1 MEQSAAVAVKDLYYD
16 LVKNAL
22 RQDGWRIT
30 HDPLRLRWPA
40 GQVAPGRGDAGAGE
54 LLLAAEKDERKIAVV
69 TRSFIGLTDLQD
81 VAGSLAQLAMYR
93 QAVHR
98 LDPDRTLYLAVRQ
111 ATYDAFIAA
120 QVHTFFPTSCS
131 LLLLVFEPRTEAIL
145 RWLAGL

>member
-1 MEQSAAVAVKDLYYD
+1 MEQSAAVKDLYYD

-30 HDPLRLRWPA
+30 HDPLRLRWPP
-40 GQVAPGRGDAGAGE
+40 GQVAPGHGEAGAEE

-69 TRSFIGLTDLQD
+69 TKSFIGLTDLQELPK
-81 VAGSLAQLAMYR
+81 AFAQLAIYR

-111 ATYDAFIAA
+111 ATYEAFVTG
-120 QVHTFFPTSCS
+120 QVRTLFPMSCS
-131 LLLLVFEPRTEAIL
+131 LLLLVFEPRAEAIL
-145 RWLAGL
+145 RWLPGL

>member
-1 MEQSAAVAVKDLYYD
+1 MEQSAAAKDLYYD

-40 GQVAPGRGDAGAGE
+40 GQVALSHVDAGAGE

-69 TRSFIGLTDLQD
+69 TKSFIGLTDLQELPK
-81 VAGSLAQLAMYR
+81 AFAQFAIYR

-111 ATYDAFIAA
+111 ATYEAFLTGKVRAL
-120 QVHTFFPTSCS
+120 FPVSCS

-145 RWLAGL
+145 RWLPGL